1 MQITMSEVKDLQA
14 TLTMVMEPA
23 DYQEQ
28 VEKEIRQLR
37 QKAQIPGFRAGMV
50 PKGLVKKMYGKSV
63 MADVINKEI
72 GVQLSK
78 YIDEQKLQ
86 VLGEPLPNE
95 EQQPQIDLEN
105 DTTFTF
111 VFDIA
116 LAPEMDTKM
125 TAKNKVTYYKVK
137 VTDEMVDNQVK
148 SYAARYG
155 QMETVDSIEENDIVR
170 GSLRENK
177 EDGLVKTEAMLY
189 PRYMKNEDVKKQ
201 LIGLKKGETMTFN
214 PMKAYDNESEVASL
228 LGVNKDDVKNY
239 ADSEFTLTIEQI
251 QRHKDAAIDS
261 ELFVKVYGDN
271 APKDE
276 AEFRARVRQ
285 EIEGNM
291 QQDSDYKFG
300 LDVKAALM
308 KKVEK
313 ADMPQAFLRRWV
325 KTNNEKMTDEELDK
339 NFPQMLEE
347 LKWQLVKDQLMK
359 QLDIKVEKDEVEAY
373 AKKVARM
380 QYMQYGLMHVDDQYL
395 TSFAQEMLK
404 RDDQLRA
411 MVERVAEEKIYAAE
425 RNIMKVEETEVSQED
440 FNKLFA

>member
-1 MQITMSEVKDLQA
+1 MI
-14 TLTMVMEPA
+14 
-23 DYQEQ
+23 
-28 VEKEIRQLR
+28 
-37 QKAQIPGFRAGMV
+37 
-50 PKGLVKKMYGKSV
+50 
-63 MADVINKEI
+63 
-72 GVQLSK
+72 
-78 YIDEQKLQ
+78 
-86 VLGEPLPNE
+86 
-95 EQQPQIDLEN
+95 
-105 DTTFTF
+105 
-111 VFDIA
+111 
-116 LAPEMDTKM
+116 
-125 TAKNKVTYYKVK
+125 
-137 VTDEMVDNQVK
+137 
-148 SYAARYG
+148 
-155 QMETVDSIEENDIVR
+155 
-170 GSLRENK
+170 
-177 EDGLVKTEAMLY
+177 Y

-201 LIGLKKGETMTFN
+201 LIGLKKGETLTFN
-214 PMKAYDNESEVASL
+214 PMKALESETEVASL
-228 LGVNKDDVKNY
+228 LGINKDDVKNY
-239 ADSEFTLTIEQI
+239 AESEFTLTIDQI

-313 ADMPQAFLRRWV
+313 VELPADFLRRWV

-359 QLDIKVEKDEVEAY
+359 QLDIKVEKEEVEEY

-425 RNIMKVEETEVSQED
+425 RNIMKVEEKEVSQEE

>member
-23 DYQEQ
+23 DYEEQ

-95 EQQPQIDLEN
+95 EQNNRIDLDN

-125 TAKNKVTYYKVK
+125 TAKNKVNYYKVQ

-155 QMETVDSIEENDIVR
+155 QMETVDTVEENDIVR
-170 GSLRENK
+170 GSLKENK
-177 EDGLVKTEAMLY
+177 EDGLTKNEAMIY

-201 LIGLKKGETMTFN
+201 LIGLKKGETLTFN
-214 PMKAYDNESEVASL
+214 PMKALESETEVASL
-228 LGVNKDDVKNY
+228 LGINKDDVKNY
-239 ADSEFTLTIEQI
+239 AESEFTLTIDQI

-313 ADMPQAFLRRWV
+313 VELPADFLRRWV

-347 LKWQLVKDQLMK
+347 LKWQLVKDRLMK
-359 QLDIKVEKDEVEAY
+359 QLDIKVEKEEVEEY

-425 RNIMKVEETEVSQED
+425 RNIMKVEEKEVSQEE

>member
-1 MQITMSEVKDLQA
+1 
-14 TLTMVMEPA
+14 MEPA
-23 DYQEQ
+23 DYEEQ

-50 PKGLVKKMYGKSV
+50 PKGLVKKMYGKGV
-63 MADVINKEI
+63 LADVVNKEI
-72 GVQLSK
+72 GTALSK
-78 YIDEQKLQ
+78 YIEEQKLQ

-95 EQQPQIDLEN
+95 EQNNRIDLDN

-125 TAKNKVTYYKVK
+125 TAKNKVNYYKVQ

-155 QMETVDSIEENDIVR
+155 QMETVDSVEENDIVR
-170 GSLRENK
+170 GSLKENK
-177 EDGLVKTEAMLY
+177 EEGLTKNEAMMY

-201 LIGLKKGETMTFN
+201 LIGLKKGETLVFN
-214 PMKAYDNESEVASL
+214 PMKAFDSESEVASL
-228 LGVNKDDVKNY
+228 LGINKDDVKNY
-239 ADSEFTLTIEQI
+239 AESEFTLTIDQI

-313 ADMPQAFLRRWV
+313 IELPADFLRRWV

-359 QLDIKVEKDEVEAY
+359 QLDIKVEKEEVEEY

-425 RNIMKVEETEVSQED
+425 RNIMKVEEKEVSQEE

>member
-23 DYQEQ
+23 DYEEQ

-50 PKGLVKKMYGKSV
+50 PKGLVKKMYGKGV
-63 MADVINKEI
+63 LADVVNKEI
-72 GVQLSK
+72 GTALSK
-78 YIDEQKLQ
+78 YIEEQKLQ

-95 EQQPQIDLEN
+95 EQNNRIDLDN

-125 TAKNKVTYYKVK
+125 TAKNKVNYYKVQ

-155 QMETVDSIEENDIVR
+155 QMETVDSVEENDIVR
-170 GSLRENK
+170 GSLKENK
-177 EDGLVKTEAMLY
+177 EEGLTKNEAMMY

-201 LIGLKKGETMTFN
+201 LIGLKKGETLVFN
-214 PMKAYDNESEVASL
+214 PMKAFDSESEVASL
-228 LGVNKDDVKNY
+228 LGINKDDVKNY
-239 ADSEFTLTIEQI
+239 AESEFTLTIDQI

-313 ADMPQAFLRRWV
+313 IELPADFLRRWV

-359 QLDIKVEKDEVEAY
+359 QLDIKVEKEEVEEY

-425 RNIMKVEETEVSQED
+425 RNIMKVEEKEVSQEE

>member
-23 DYQEQ
+23 DYEEQ

-50 PKGLVKKMYGKSV
+50 PKGLVKKMYGKGV
-63 MADVINKEI
+63 LADVVNKEI
-72 GVQLSK
+72 GTALSK
-78 YIDEQKLQ
+78 YIEEQKLQ

-95 EQQPQIDLEN
+95 EQNNRIDLDN

-125 TAKNKVTYYKVK
+125 TAKNKVNYYKVQ

-155 QMETVDSIEENDIVR
+155 QMETVDSVEENDIVR
-170 GSLRENK
+170 GSLKENK
-177 EDGLVKTEAMLY
+177 EEGLTKNEAMMY

-201 LIGLKKGETMTFN
+201 LIGLKKGETLVFN
-214 PMKAYDNESEVASL
+214 PMKAFDSESEVASL
-228 LGVNKDDVKNY
+228 LGINKDDVKNY
-239 ADSEFTLTIEQI
+239 AESEFTLTIDQI

-313 ADMPQAFLRRWV
+313 VELPADFLRRWV

-359 QLDIKVEKDEVEAY
+359 QLDIKVEKEEVEEY

-425 RNIMKVEETEVSQED
+425 RKIMKVEEKEVSQEE

>member
-23 DYQEQ
+23 DYEEQ

-95 EQQPQIDLEN
+95 EQNNRIDLDN

-125 TAKNKVTYYKVK
+125 TAKNKVNYYKVQ

-155 QMETVDSIEENDIVR
+155 QMETVDTVEENDIVR
-170 GSLRENK
+170 GSLKENK
-177 EDGLVKTEAMLY
+177 EDGLTKNEAMIY

-201 LIGLKKGETMTFN
+201 LIGLKKDETMTFN
-214 PMKAYDNESEVASL
+214 PTKAFDSESEVASL
-228 LGVNKDDVKNY
+228 LGINKDDVKNY
-239 ADSEFTLTIEQI
+239 AESEFTLTIDQI

-313 ADMPQAFLRRWV
+313 VELPADFLRRWV

-359 QLDIKVEKDEVEAY
+359 QLDIKVEKEEVEEY

-425 RNIMKVEETEVSQED
+425 RNIMKVEEKEVSQEE

>member
-23 DYQEQ
+23 DYEEQ

-37 QKAQIPGFRAGMV
+37 QKAQIPGFRTGMV
-50 PKGLVKKMYGKSV
+50 PKGLVKKMYGKGV
-63 MADVINKEI
+63 LADVVNKEI
-72 GVQLSK
+72 GTALSK
-78 YIDEQKLQ
+78 YIEEQKLQ

-95 EQQPQIDLEN
+95 EQNNRIDLDN

-125 TAKNKVTYYKVK
+125 TAKNKVNYYKVM

-155 QMETVDSIEENDIVR
+155 QMETVDSVEENDIVR
-170 GSLRENK
+170 GSLKENK
-177 EDGLVKTEAMLY
+177 EDGLTKNEAMIY

-201 LIGLKKGETMTFN
+201 LIGLKKGETLVFN
-214 PMKAYDNESEVASL
+214 PMKAFDSESEVASL
-228 LGVNKDDVKNY
+228 LGINKDDVKNY
-239 ADSEFTLTIEQI
+239 AESEFTLTIDQI

-313 ADMPQAFLRRWV
+313 VELPADFLRRWV

-359 QLDIKVEKDEVEAY
+359 QLDIKVEKEEVEEY

-425 RNIMKVEETEVSQED
+425 RNIMKVEEKEVSQEE

>member
-23 DYQEQ
+23 DYEEQ

-37 QKAQIPGFRAGMV
+37 QKAQIPGFRTGMV
-50 PKGLVKKMYGKSV
+50 PKGLVKKMYGKGV
-63 MADVINKEI
+63 LADVVNKEI
-72 GVQLSK
+72 GTALSK
-78 YIDEQKLQ
+78 YIEEQKLQ

-95 EQQPQIDLEN
+95 EQNNRIDLDN

-125 TAKNKVTYYKVK
+125 TAKNKVNYYKVM

-155 QMETVDSIEENDIVR
+155 QMETVDSVEENDIVR
-170 GSLRENK
+170 GSLKENK
-177 EDGLVKTEAMLY
+177 EEGLTKNEAMIY

-201 LIGLKKGETMTFN
+201 LIGLKKGETLVFN
-214 PMKAYDNESEVASL
+214 PMKAFDSESEVASL
-228 LGVNKDDVKNY
+228 LGINKDDVKNY
-239 ADSEFTLTIEQI
+239 AESEFTLTIDQI

-313 ADMPQAFLRRWV
+313 VELPADFLRRWV

-359 QLDIKVEKDEVEAY
+359 QLDIKVEKEEVEEY

-425 RNIMKVEETEVSQED
+425 RNIMKVEEKVVSQEE

>member
-23 DYQEQ
+23 DYEEQ

-37 QKAQIPGFRAGMV
+37 QKAQIPGFRTGMV
-50 PKGLVKKMYGKSV
+50 PKGLVKKMYGKGV
-63 MADVINKEI
+63 LADVVNKEI
-72 GVQLSK
+72 GTALSK
-78 YIDEQKLQ
+78 YIEEQKLQ

-95 EQQPQIDLEN
+95 EQNNRIDLDN

-125 TAKNKVTYYKVK
+125 TAKNKVNYYKVM

-155 QMETVDSIEENDIVR
+155 QMETVDSVEENDIVR
-170 GSLRENK
+170 GSLKENK
-177 EDGLVKTEAMLY
+177 EEGLTKNEAMIY

-201 LIGLKKGETMTFN
+201 LIGLKKGETLVFN
-214 PMKAYDNESEVASL
+214 PMKAFDSESEVASL
-228 LGVNKDDVKNY
+228 LGINKDDVKNY
-239 ADSEFTLTIEQI
+239 AESEFTLTIDQI

-313 ADMPQAFLRRWV
+313 VELPADFLRRWV

-359 QLDIKVEKDEVEAY
+359 QLDIKVEKEEVEEY

-425 RNIMKVEETEVSQED
+425 RNIMKVEEKEVSQEE